1 MAKFALLTIA
11 LAFLSTLSAALP
23 TQHVESQKRTMS
35 KRDTP
40 TGKRAIYYH
49 TNWATY
55 SRNYQVADLPI
66 DYISDIAY
74 AFYNLAQND
83 TAGGYTIKSGDEWA
97 DLQNPL
103 IGKGVEPQNT
113 WDSPD
118 VELGNLGQFYKL
130 KENGK
135 DFDLSLSIG
144 GWSWSTYF
152 SDAVSTEASRK
163 TLAASIVQLFESRPV
178 FSGVSID
185 WEYLSDDNVNY
196 GNTGNHVS
204 TADPVNFM
212 AFLTEL
218 RAQLAAASMSD
229 YEISF
234 CVTAAPEKIAFPVA
248 EVVALVDQL
257 HVMTYDFADGN
268 WGDSISAHQANLFDS
283 PYGKWSVDSAV
294 KAYLNYG
301 VPASKIYIGA
311 PFYSRGFANT
321 DGLGQSA
328 SGGSPDM
335 SWETGVMDYKDL
347 PVAGAT
353 EYFDEVAQ
361 AGYSYDPARRVFNTY
376 ETPRS
381 LLSKCQYIHDMGL
394 GGIIVWESSADAEYT
409 SDRSL
414 IKVLYENLTHGTPG
428 ISLPYSSS
436 SSSAVSSAV
445 ASTSSAVVKASSTT
459 MVTSTTKAA
468 AASSVFST
476 TTATAQTTTTAA
488 STTMRIVT
496 PTLTTSSSS
505 SSSTTTTKV
514 ATTSSSTTAATT
526 TTVAASTGI
535 AAWNGDYINY
545 ALGDLVSYNGNVYK
559 CIYAHMS
566 LSTWNPIDAVSLWSL
581 VGSSA
586 IVTATTATQAAGT
599 TVGAA
604 TSAAAATGTASAG
617 TAATATSVA
626 GNAGSSVVEW
636 NGSYVTYATGAKVTY
651 LGTTYKCIQGHMSL
665 PDWNPAA
672 VAALWGVSS

>member
-1 MAKFALLTIA
+1 MT
-11 LAFLSTLSAALP
+11 
-23 TQHVESQKRTMS
+23 

-66 DYISDIAY
+66 DYITDIAY

-83 TAGGYTIKSGDEWA
+83 TAGGYTIKSGDTWA
-97 DLQNPL
+97 DLENPL

-185 WEYLSDDNVNY
+185 WEYLSDDAVNY

-218 RAQLAAASMSD
+218 RTQLASAGMSD

-257 HVMTYDFADGN
+257 HVMTYDFTDGN

-283 PYGKWSVDSAV
+283 PYGKWSVDKAV

-321 DGLGQSA
+321 DGLGKSA

-361 AGYSYDPARRVFNTY
+361 AGYSYDPVRRVFNTY

-381 LLSKCQYIHDMGL
+381 LLSKCQYVHDQGL

-414 IKVLYENLTHGTPG
+414 MKVLYENL
-428 ISLPYSSS
+428 
-436 SSSAVSSAV
+436 
-445 ASTSSAVVKASSTT
+445 
-459 MVTSTTKAA
+459 
-468 AASSVFST
+468 
-476 TTATAQTTTTAA
+476 
-488 STTMRIVT
+488 
-496 PTLTTSSSS
+496 
-505 SSSTTTTKV
+505 
-514 ATTSSSTTAATT
+514 
-526 TTVAASTGI
+526 
-535 AAWNGDYINY
+535 
-545 ALGDLVSYNGNVYK
+545 
-559 CIYAHMS
+559 
-566 LSTWNPIDAVSLWSL
+566 
-581 VGSSA
+581 
-586 IVTATTATQAAGT
+586 
-599 TVGAA
+599 
-604 TSAAAATGTASAG
+604 
-617 TAATATSVA
+617 
-626 GNAGSSVVEW
+626 
-636 NGSYVTYATGAKVTY
+636 
-651 LGTTYKCIQGHMSL
+651 
-665 PDWNPAA
+665 
-672 VAALWGVSS
+672 